1 MSKLAAQHPNLFRK
15 NGQPSIG
22 LEILFDYYKVST
34 LEELREK
41 ICTDH
46 ITIQEVT
53 RFRRVGKE
61 ILSILFPFGT
71 TTKEIENNIL
81 KYHLMEQRRMIEEAR
96 YEIEVKGDTSQ
107 LHSILT
113 RKLTEFDVFRGLVA
127 HREAGK
133 ETTYSYLP
141 E

>member
-1 MSKLAAQHPNLFRK
+1 MSKLAAKHPNLFRK
-15 NGQPSIG
+15 DGKPSIG
-22 LEILFDYYKVST
+22 LEILFDHYKVST

-41 ICTDH
+41 VCTDH
-46 ITIQEVT
+46 LTVWEIS

-71 TTKEIENNIL
+71 TIREIENNIL
-81 KYHLMEQRRMIEEAR
+81 KYTLKQK
-96 YEIEVKGDTSQ
+96 EICISHAIKALENGHPETALQ
-107 LHSILT
+107 ILN
-113 RKLTEFDVFRGLVA
+113 RKTVEFDTFRGLVA